1 MAVEVGV
8 WRGLSATLIAGAMRA
23 RGRGGVLF
31 AVDTWLGAVE
41 FWNLR
46 FSGGRPDRARDLH
59 LVNGYPTVYYTFLSN
74 VVRRQL
80 SEYITPMPMTS
91 RMAAQLLHMEGV
103 KADLIHLDAAHEYN
117 DIKEDIRI
125 WLPLLQ
131 PCGILLGDD
140 YMRDWP
146 GVVRAADQ
154 LAAIGEFQVVR
165 PKLPNATQG
174 ARANVDGRYGVKW
187 WAQRVG
193 CPRITL
199 PA

>member
-1 MAVEVGV
+1 MIKTMCENLDRKIDEAAASARKKQGEEV
-8 WRGLSATLIAGAMRA
+8 ATLRNQV
-23 RGRGGVLF
+23 RVL
-31 AVDTWLGAVE
+31 
-41 FWNLR
+41 
-46 FSGGRPDRARDLH
+46 
-59 LVNGYPTVYYTFLSN
+59 
-74 VVRRQL
+74 
-80 SEYITPMPMTS
+80 
-91 RMAAQLLHMEGV
+91 
-103 KADLIHLDAAHEYN
+103 
-117 DIKEDIRI
+117 
-125 WLPLLQ
+125 
-131 PCGILLGDD
+131 CGILLGDD